1 MQGRLSRYFPKGSRA
16 ELWSRVGWH
25 RVGWSR
31 VGWSRVGLH
40 KVQPRETRCP
50 RLPLLPAPTKGF
62 GNVGRSAC
70 AFPTCVSQCRF
81 SSTKRDGLSH
91 PTVAGSHHKVHSD
104 QQPPRRIPRT
114 EIARGRCQE
123 SESVVG
129 EGKERESCCLWPLPR
144 LGLSHTRAVHLPL
157 TTVLSSPG
165 QSELRHQQ

>member
-1 MQGRLSRYFPKGSRA
+1 MAQGWMVQGWMEGCIRYSPGKHSAPK
-16 ELWSRVGWH
+16 
-25 RVGWSR
+25 
-31 VGWSRVGLH
+31 
-40 KVQPRETRCP
+40 
-50 RLPLLPAPTKGF
+50 LPLLPAPTKGF

-70 AFPTCVSQCRF
+70 AFPTCVSPMQIQQH
-81 SSTKRDGLSH
+81 RDGLSH
-91 PTVAGSHHKVHSD
+91 PAVAGSHHKVHSD